1 MLYHIAMRRGHLVLL
16 CALALPSASFAS
28 FELGLVLT
36 ATEVYRYD
44 VETASYLGKFGT
56 GRINGARKLAINQSD
71 GTAHVLSYSSNSGSR
86 ISVFN
91 YSTGSLLRSVNLAA
105 PSNYTN
111 LSFDN
116 SGNYILSGLYN
127 ETSEIARYTSAG
139 TFLGALAAPSATLQT
154 FYDGVQTPNGD
165 FYGVVQNTTTTL
177 GNRLY
182 RWNSSGLAPTLVD
195 TITTTSS
202 LPYFNLDLLGN
213 KIIAQNGVNVPS
225 RVYTAGVSGSTG
237 VSGNW
242 SYPFGT
248 SGAIGGAWTHTGYMI
263 LWDSSASP
271 NHELIFWDEASRT
284 YYPYVTL
291 DNSPTATALDFDIVV
306 APEPGTMLALA
317 GGLGLLAKR
326 RRSRK

>member
-1 MLYHIAMRRGHLVLL
+1 MLYHVAMRRGHLVLL

-71 GTAHVLSYSSNSGSR
+71 GTAHVLSYNPVSGSR
-86 ISVFN
+86 VSVFN
-91 YSTGSLLRSVNLAA
+91 YSTGSLLRSINFNSS
-105 PSNYTN
+105 SNYTN
-111 LSFDN
+111 ISFDN
-116 SGNYILSGLYN
+116 SGNYILSGSYGGSN
-127 ETSEIARYTSAG
+127 EIARYSA
-139 TFLGALAAPSATLQT
+139 TGAFVGAFAAPSATLQT
-154 FYDGVQTPNGD
+154 FYDGVQAPNGD

-182 RWNSSGLAPTLVD
+182 RWNSSGLSPVLVD
-195 TITTTSS
+195 TLSTTSS

-213 KIIAQNGVNVPS
+213 KIIAQDGMNVPS
-225 RVYTAGVSGSTG
+225 RVYTAGASGFTG
-237 VSGNW
+237 ISLNW
-242 SYPFGT
+242 SIPFGT
-248 SGAIGGAWTHTGYMI
+248 SGTIGGAWTHTGYMI
-263 LWDSSASP
+263 LWDSTASP

-284 YYPYVTL
+284 YYPYVIL
-291 DNSPTATALDFDIVV
+291 ANSPTATALDFDIVV

-317 GGLGLLAKR
+317 GGLGFLARKR
-326 RRSRK
+326 RR